1 MKSKTPSMN
10 TNKNPKILV
19 IIPIYNRGRFLKNA
33 IESVL
38 NQTYNNLHLVMIDD
52 ASTDGSIEIAEKYA
66 HLDNVTLFKNSQN
79 MGCYYSR
86 NTGLYEFSD
95 KDWDFFTIHD
105 ADDYSA
111 PHRLETILKP
121 FSNSD
126 LLGMKTTYIRVNEL
140 GEPQKD
146 RENPNKDDIY
156 ASEGIAIFRRS
167 VFDILGYYDDT
178 RFSGDTDYWWRLQ
191 HFCGLNPPYV
201 VAEHMAQLYYA
212 VTHEENLTKI
222 YNFEVDRPRYFQK
235 SMHDIQNMVR
245 QKSFRRE
252 FTACE

>member
-1 MKSKTPSMN
+1 MKTDGITHGGLSI
-10 TNKNPKILV
+10 KILN
-19 IIPIYNRGRFLKNA
+19 IIPIYNRVRFLKKS

-38 NQTYNNLHLVMIDD
+38 NQTHKDIHLVLVDD
-52 ASTDGSIEIAEKYA
+52 NSTDGSLDIAKQYS
-66 HLDNVTLFKNSQN
+66 HLDNVTLLENKTNQ
-79 MGCYYSR
+79 GCYRTR
-86 NTGLYEFSD
+86 NRALLESKD
-95 KDWDFFTIHD
+95 MDWDFFTIHD
-105 ADDYSA
+105 ADDYST

-121 FSNSD
+121 FSNTN

-191 HFCGLNPPYV
+191 NFCALNPPYV
-201 VAEHMAQLYYA
+201 IAEHMAQLYYA

-222 YNFEVDRPRYFQK
+222 YNFEVDRPQYFQK
-235 SMHDIQNMVR
+235 SIADIKNMVNKR
-245 QKSFRRE
+245 SFRRE
-252 FTACE
+252 FEYCE